1 MDPDMTEYPTNRERA
16 GPLMEWPTMAVAVT
30 IYSGWLI
37 ATRCHAAIPTPLII
51 LAGGWIIAWQG
62 SLQHETIHGHPT
74 RSRRLNSA
82 IGFPPL
88 ALWLPYAIYRRSHI
102 AHHGSHAITDPRAD
116 PESRYVDRSRGLTW
130 IAATLQA
137 SLLGHMLFGPP
148 ITIGRFAIDEAR
160 RGVRKPGR
168 VARDWLPHLVGVAAL
183 IAWLDHVGMGLGHYI
198 LVFVY
203 PGMALTA
210 LRAHAE
216 HRADLTS
223 RARAAIVEH
232 RGALALLFLNN
243 NLHVSHHERPQLAW
257 YQLPAYYRSQRT
269 RQIGEGAIVYAGY
282 GDVVR
287 RFAFRAHDAIVHP
300 GHRPDRERP

>member
-1 MDPDMTEYPTNRERA
+1 
-16 GPLMEWPTMAVAVT
+16 
-30 IYSGWLI
+30 
-37 ATRCHAAIPTPLII
+37 
-51 LAGGWIIAWQG
+51 
-62 SLQHETIHGHPT
+62 
-74 RSRRLNSA
+74 
-82 IGFPPL
+82 
-88 ALWLPYAIYRRSHI
+88 
-102 AHHGSHAITDPRAD
+102 
-116 PESRYVDRSRGLTW
+116 
-130 IAATLQA
+130 
-137 SLLGHMLFGPP
+137 
-148 ITIGRFAIDEAR
+148 
-160 RGVRKPGR
+160 
-168 VARDWLPHLVGVAAL
+168 
-183 IAWLDHVGMGLGHYI
+183 
-198 LVFVY
+198 
-203 PGMALTA
+203 

>member
-1 MDPDMTEYPTNRERA
+1 MTGFPPYRECA
-16 GPLMEWPTMAVAVT
+16 GPPVEWPTVAVAVV
-30 IYSGWLI
+30 IYAGWLT
-37 ATRCHAAIPTPLII
+37 ATWLHAAMSTPLLII
-51 LAGGWIIAWQG
+51 VGGWIVAWQG

-74 RSRRLNSA
+74 RIRRLNAA

-116 PESRYVDRSRGLTW
+116 PESRYVDRPRGLASV
-130 IAATLQA
+130 AATLQA
-137 SLLGHMLFGPP
+137 SLIGHMLFGPP
-148 ITIGRFAIDEAR
+148 ITIGRFVIDEAR
-160 RGVRKPGR
+160 RSARNP
-168 VARDWLPHLVGVAAL
+168 AEAIRDWLPHLLGAAVV
-183 IAWLDHVGMGLGHYI
+183 IAWLDYVGLGLGRYI

-232 RGALALLFLNN
+232 RGMLALLFLNN
-243 NLHVSHHERPQLAW
+243 NLHVAHHERPQLPW
-257 YQLPAYYRSQRT
+257 YRLPAYYRHHRA

-287 RFAFRAHDAIVHP
+287 RFALRAHDDIVHP
-300 GHRPDRERP
+300 GHRRDRQGS